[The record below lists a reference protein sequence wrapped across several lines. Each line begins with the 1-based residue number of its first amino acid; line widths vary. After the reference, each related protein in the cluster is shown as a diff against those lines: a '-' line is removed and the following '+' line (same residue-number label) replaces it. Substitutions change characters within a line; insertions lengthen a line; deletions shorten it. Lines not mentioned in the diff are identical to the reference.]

1 MKKCTDAVFVERIR
15 SNETIKVMRRIMA
28 VVDTLIIFLASC
40 IIDMNGTASGNRA
53 TGPLIKIAQN
63 ILRPERIPYKQ
74 EKKIVEFFRLKR
86 HSNTERRIKNV
97 IIFSSILFA
106 TAHEVIG
113 VTRKS
118 MMGNQ
123 APAKA

>member
-1 MKKCTDAVFVERIR
+1 
-15 SNETIKVMRRIMA
+15 MRRIMA
-28 VVDTLIIFLASC
+28 VVDTLIIFLVSC
-40 IIDMNGTASGNRA
+40 IIDMHGTARGNRA
-53 TGPLIKIAQN
+53 TGPLTKIAQN

-74 EKKIVEFFRLKR
+74 EKKIVGFFRLKR
-86 HSNTERRIKNV
+86 QSKTERRIKNV

-113 VTRKS
+113 MTMKS

-123 APAKA
+123 PPATA